1 MNNIVTNAILFNDF
15 RGNYK
20 MFAEVVEDDRH
31 PKGHHIVTSNVLS
44 VDEELGIVI
53 TENTK
58 YNVERFLTKEQFI
71 DYVDSNFELATAQYY
86 KECTNLR

>member
-1 MNNIVTNAILFNDF
+1 MYNIVTNAIIFNDYTNNK
-15 RGNYK
+15 R

-71 DYVDSNFELATAQYY
+71 DYVDSNFEPVIAQYY
-86 KECTNLR
+86 KECTNFK